1 MRSLAQKVRLG
12 QTCQIRLRNIWKSDA
27 QNRSQM
33 EKQSDFKDVVA
44 ARHVLS

>member
-1 MRSLAQKVRLG
+1 
-12 QTCQIRLRNIWKSDA
+12 
-27 QNRSQM
+27 M